1 MEKESRK
8 KWISLRLVDHT
19 RVMEKLKERREKFRQ
34 DRGEKGSSYFDQR
47 NERIQLLRS
56 LSKAWQEDL
65 EVEIHHCQ
73 DGRLHCCKGRIELLR
88 RETSSVIMK
97 SGERL
102 NLEDI
107 KAVGPAG
114 G

>member
-1 MEKESRK
+1 MEKRNRK

-19 RVMEKLKERREKFRQ
+19 RVMEKLKERREKVRQ
-34 DRGEKGSSYFDQR
+34 DRGKNGSSAPDQR
-47 NERIQLLRS
+47 DEKIQLLRS
-56 LSKAWQEDL
+56 LCQAWQEDL

-88 RETSSVIMK
+88 REDPSVIMK